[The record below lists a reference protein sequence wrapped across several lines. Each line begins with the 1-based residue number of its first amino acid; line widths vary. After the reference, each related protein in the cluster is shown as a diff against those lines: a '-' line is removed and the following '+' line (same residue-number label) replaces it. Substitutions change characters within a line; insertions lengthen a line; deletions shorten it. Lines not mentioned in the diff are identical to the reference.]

1 MTSLNLTTTRLFRW
15 GIFCRSFSWNFLL
28 KSSMDPMCNQA
39 LETSKKKECQRVN
52 SNENPIENLL
62 PQLLSLYT
70 KRSSWTS
77 PQCVLSAFSVAIQMS
92 NNSSR
97 SKSIL
102 MVTSWTAH
110 TCTIRLDLQIS
121 KEMSDR
127 SVALH
132 IFWKAL
138 EMTIRATRALASAC
152 IVSPA
157 NHQRIASDL
166 LDGKWFLCF

>member
-1 MTSLNLTTTRLFRW
+1 MQLIESLLNEINDKPQLDNYPFVQMRHFLSF
-15 GIFCRSFSWNFLL
+15 FSWNFLP
-28 KSSMDPMCNQA
+28 KSSMDLMCNQA
-39 LETSKKKECQRVN
+39 LETIKKKECQRVN

-92 NNSSR
+92 NDSSR

-127 SVALH
+127 SVALSTSFEKH
-132 IFWKAL
+132 WKWQFEQL
-138 EMTIRATRALASAC
+138 E
-152 IVSPA
+152 
-157 NHQRIASDL
+157 H
-166 LDGKWFLCF
+166 